1 MTQLHEV
8 LHKKEDRVNIALGEY
23 DRLKECEKAVYDFKK
38 LISKDSKY
46 IIVKDYGDLSHDIFK
61 RFMGKSNVELS
72 YILPDEFVNYTL
84 ELIEPT
90 LKRFKDQSEAC
101 IKNNANTPWY
111 NKILKWR

>member
-1 MTQLHEV
+1 
-8 LHKKEDRVNIALGEY
+8 
-23 DRLKECEKAVYDFKK
+23 
-38 LISKDSKY
+38 
-46 IIVKDYGDLSHDIFK
+46 
-61 RFMGKSNVELS
+61 MGKSNVELS
-72 YILPDEFVNYTL
+72 YMLPDEFVNYTL